1 MKAQGSKAWR
11 WPELVLA
18 TRNKHKTEEFDAV
31 LRRELGL
38 PVVDLG
44 QVGGV
49 PNVVEDGD
57 TFEAN
62 AVKKA
67 ETAMR
72 ALDRPVIA
80 DDSGLVVPALA
91 GAPGVYSARYAG
103 PDATD
108 EDNNR
113 KLLAELERSPED
125 SRDAMFVCVIALAV
139 PGEKTQVVRGE
150 CYGRITDQPRGS
162 YGFGYDPLF
171 FIPEEGK
178 TMAELPPERKNKIS
192 HRARA
197 IEKLLALFREQFAL

>member
-1 MKAQGSKAWR
+1 MKTQRNREWR
-11 WPELVLA
+11 WSEVVLA
-18 TRNKHKTEEFDAV
+18 TRNRHKTEEFDAV

-38 PVVDLG
+38 PVVDLT
-44 QVGGV
+44 QVAGI
-49 PNVVEDGD
+49 PDVVEDGD

-62 AVKKA
+62 AIKKA

-80 DDSGLVVPALA
+80 DDSGLVVPALN

-103 PDATD
+103 SNATD

-113 KLLAELERSPED
+113 KLLAELNRKPEKN
-125 SRDAMFVCVIALAV
+125 RDAMFVCVIALAV
-139 PGEKTQVVRGE
+139 PGEETRVVRGE
-150 CYGRITDQPRGS
+150 CHGRIVDQPRGE

-171 FIPEEGK
+171 FVPEEGK
-178 TMAELPPERKNKIS
+178 TMAELSPERKNEIS

-197 IEKLLALFREQFAL
+197 IEKLLELFRSQFAW

>member
-1 MKAQGSKAWR
+1 LKTQRNEWR
-11 WPELVLA
+11 WPDVVLA
-18 TRNKHKTEEFDAV
+18 TRNRHKTEEFDAV

-38 PVVDLG
+38 PVVDLT
-44 QVGGV
+44 QVAGV
-49 PNVVEDGD
+49 PDVQEDGD

-62 AVKKA
+62 AIKKA

-72 ALDRPVIA
+72 ALNRPVIA
-80 DDSGLVVPALA
+80 DDSGLVVPALN

-113 KLLAELERSPED
+113 KLLAELSRKPD
-125 SRDAMFVCVIALAV
+125 KSRDAMFVCVIALAV
-139 PGEKTQVVRGE
+139 PGEETRLVRGE
-150 CYGRITDQPRGS
+150 CHGRIVDQPRGA

-171 FIPEEGK
+171 FVPEEGK
-178 TMAELPPERKNKIS
+178 TMAELPPERKNEIS

-197 IEKLLALFREQFAL
+197 IEKLLELFRSQFAL